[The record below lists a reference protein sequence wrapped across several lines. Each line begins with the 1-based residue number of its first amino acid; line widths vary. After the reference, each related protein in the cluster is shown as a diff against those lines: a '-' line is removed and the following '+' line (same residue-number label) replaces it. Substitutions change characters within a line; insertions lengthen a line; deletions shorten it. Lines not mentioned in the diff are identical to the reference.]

1 MPHPPLY
8 TLPWSEVCA
17 MGERRE
23 LIVSAEGYLLSS
35 KDRKFDPKYAK
46 YIWSANVDNA
56 VHRGLLRPE
65 DNPKGTAAP
74 PNIKPKEAHHEQCLE
89 ETETERSEISR
100 VEVAASPEKAETCS
114 TETPQVKLVNA
125 KGKPF
130 TWSYT
135 ALSNFEGCPARYA
148 AEKFYCTAP
157 FVESEAIIYGNRVHT
172 AAEQALKG
180 QKITEPQLLAP
191 ILPYLKAF
199 IAQRKA
205 GASVTAELELALNE
219 NMQPVS
225 WFAKDAWFR
234 AKLDVVVE
242 TPGKLG
248 YYDWKGLALDTPI
261 PTPRGFVAMQDLK
274 EGDDVFGIDG
284 NAYKIVGKS
293 DVHNRPCYK
302 VVFDD
307 HSEIVCDDQHL
318 WAVDYGA
325 DGARKVMGVE
335 AIREACKQKDAQQ
348 SSGRKQKYSCRIPL
362 AKPVEYMP
370 ADLPIDPYVLGVWI
384 GDGKHTSGEICKED
398 TGVFTCVEECG
409 YDVGPFC
416 GHNNGRTQSATI
428 YGLVT
433 KLRTLGVLGNKHI
446 PAIYLKGSVH
456 QRLSLLQ
463 GLMDTDGS
471 WNKVRKQCVFVTVN
485 EKLADD
491 VMQLLWG
498 LGQRPQKF
506 RLNKRGF
513 GKDVVCFDIVFSPVD
528 IKPFRTKVKADRC
541 NGYVAPTVAR
551 RRMVMSVVEV
561 ESVPT
566 QCISVDAPDNI
577 YLCGTQ
583 MIPTHNTGGKVKD
596 DQDQLKICCAALS
609 LVKPEVET
617 YTPKL
622 IWTKH
627 STVTGIEGGSLSK
640 AAVRDVWEQT
650 LGRVERMQQA
660 WAAENFPARPS
671 GLCPWCSSYDTCKYA
686 RRR

>member
-1 MPHPPLY
+1 MPTHPPLY

-65 DNPKGTAAP
+65 DNPKGAAAP
-74 PNIKPKEAHHEQCLE
+74 PNIKPKEVNNEQCLE
-89 ETETERSEISR
+89 ETATECPEIQR

-114 TETPQVKLVNA
+114 PEASQVKLANA

-180 QKITEPQLLAP
+180 QKIAEPQLLVP

-205 GASVTAELELALNE
+205 GAAVTAELELALNE

-234 AKLDVVVE
+234 AKLDVVIE

-248 YYDWKGLALDTPI
+248 YYDWK
-261 PTPRGFVAMQDLK
+261 
-274 EGDDVFGIDG
+274 
-284 NAYKIVGKS
+284 
-293 DVHNRPCYK
+293 
-302 VVFDD
+302 
-307 HSEIVCDDQHL
+307 
-318 WAVDYGA
+318 
-325 DGARKVMGVE
+325 
-335 AIREACKQKDAQQ
+335 
-348 SSGRKQKYSCRIPL
+348 
-362 AKPVEYMP
+362 
-370 ADLPIDPYVLGVWI
+370 
-384 GDGKHTSGEICKED
+384 
-398 TGVFTCVEECG
+398 
-409 YDVGPFC
+409 
-416 GHNNGRTQSATI
+416 
-428 YGLVT
+428 
-433 KLRTLGVLGNKHI
+433 
-446 PAIYLKGSVH
+446 
-456 QRLSLLQ
+456 
-463 GLMDTDGS
+463 
-471 WNKVRKQCVFVTVN
+471 
-485 EKLADD
+485 
-491 VMQLLWG
+491 
-498 LGQRPQKF
+498 
-506 RLNKRGF
+506 
-513 GKDVVCFDIVFSPVD
+513 
-528 IKPFRTKVKADRC
+528 
-541 NGYVAPTVAR
+541 
-551 RRMVMSVVEV
+551 
-561 ESVPT
+561 
-566 QCISVDAPDNI
+566 
-577 YLCGTQ
+577 
-583 MIPTHNTGGKVKD
+583 TGGKVKD

-617 YTPKL
+617 YIPKL

-640 AAVRDVWEQT
+640 AEVRDVWEHT
-650 LGRVERMQQA
+650 LGRVERMKQA